1 MQWSKRLQIKSER
14 SLIICMKM
22 IRRHEPGKMHSNRI
36 KREMENAIWSD
47 GDGGTGSLLDTL
59 ST

>member
-1 MQWSKRLQIKSER
+1 
-14 SLIICMKM
+14 
-22 IRRHEPGKMHSNRI
+22 MHSNRI
-36 KREMENAIWSD
+36 KREMKNAIWSD